1 MPPNSSKSTKSTKR
15 ALANAEPVHSARVR
29 VSRRAAS
36 GVQASTTTPA
46 SGAVLNLKQANTSPA
61 YGRLPSAKIDTNL
74 RSHDRR
80 DPFGAINT
88 LIKLMGSLPS
98 RVIASKGGGGCQY
111 KLLSIEEHNLSMH
124 LCNIIEP
131 SILSYLTRDDN
142 QHLPLNAASANHNS
156 MLPRPKIMLMRQPTE
171 ILDKI
176 ASFINTR
183 EDLMTF
189 GLTCSRLSEI
199 VFPRH
204 WEYRVIKAKISMIGV
219 WKHLYERVDLAA
231 NVRVVEIMDERN
243 DACSSSANDDGN
255 AHHTDGNGTTLR
267 RGFIH
272 KRQEKYFVA
281 ALARFTR
288 LAKIKWESNHSP
300 FSIVDDGTIW
310 RTLADTCGKSLES
323 LVVFDNMAFSPMDDE
338 GDEVEHESKVTL
350 TGSALVNLRSI
361 TIQAPQASYGTP
373 RTPSLTRTA
382 SVLHQCPNIQNLEI
396 RFKNSHTLMPVANE
410 FLTCGRWSQLTS
422 LTLSNLSCFT
432 TTTQNPLQAFLAA
445 HSNLESLKILDVGPS
460 PQLRRLRTT
469 PRNMLPKLREL
480 HANRDVINMILRA
493 ECDEARPLESIKG
506 FKLIGAGYSLGPLSG
521 TGKHLNSQDLF
532 NVSHAN
538 LEFYRNLRKV
548 GASVKRVEV
557 EGWGDLDDVRML
569 AKCVPG
575 LTWLDVGRRLR
586 STRQN
591 QAYIPVTSMVEWAEA
606 LSGFEELTTFHG
618 VRFFYEISS
627 NALPNN
633 NFSSTNDTS
642 TTGPNSASYNT
653 PSILNTDTAILMTD
667 RSRIRKNDEIAG
679 VLTWKCAKLRRV
691 DHWEGTPGSNGG
703 KIIVL
708 FRDSDYGTGVEGSAK
723 IRWDVRRVRT

>member
-1 MPPNSSKSTKSTKR
+1 MARPGPPHLRELLRFSISVRISRYILSKSQKR
-15 ALANAEPVHSARVR
+15 VH
-29 VSRRAAS
+29 
-36 GVQASTTTPA
+36 P
-46 SGAVLNLKQANTSPA
+46 
-61 YGRLPSAKIDTNL
+61 
-74 RSHDRR
+74 HD
-80 DPFGAINT
+80 A
-88 LIKLMGSLPS
+88 
-98 RVIASKGGGGCQY
+98 
-111 KLLSIEEHNLSMH
+111 H
-124 LCNIIEP
+124 
-131 SILSYLTRDDN
+131 
-142 QHLPLNAASANHNS
+142 
-156 MLPRPKIMLMRQPTE
+156 
-171 ILDKI
+171 
-176 ASFINTR
+176 
-183 EDLMTF
+183 TF
-189 GLTCSRLSEI
+189 L
-199 VFPRH
+199 
-204 WEYRVIKAKISMIGV
+204 
-219 WKHLYERVDLAA
+219 
-231 NVRVVEIMDERN
+231 
-243 DACSSSANDDGN
+243 
-255 AHHTDGNGTTLR
+255 
-267 RGFIH
+267 
-272 KRQEKYFVA
+272 
-281 ALARFTR
+281 
-288 LAKIKWESNHSP
+288 
-300 FSIVDDGTIW
+300 
-310 RTLADTCGKSLES
+310 
-323 LVVFDNMAFSPMDDE
+323 
-338 GDEVEHESKVTL
+338 
-350 TGSALVNLRSI
+350 
-361 TIQAPQASYGTP
+361 
-373 RTPSLTRTA
+373 
-382 SVLHQCPNIQNLEI
+382 QNLEI

-432 TTTQNPLQAFLAA
+432 TTTVTTITPTQLPDTSEEPTIMAAPTVVVQQNPLQAFLAA
-445 HSNLESLKILDVGPS
+445 HANLESLKILDVGPS

-493 ECDEARPLESIKG
+493 ECDQPRPLESIKG
-506 FKLIGAGYSLGPLSG
+506 FKLIGTGYSLGPLSG
-521 TGKHLNSQDLF
+521 TGKYLNSQDPF

-548 GASVKRVEV
+548 GVSVKRIEV

-586 STRQN
+586 STSPGHNLPSTSKSGVGKGQN

-642 TTGPNSASYNT
+642 TTGPNSASYHT
-653 PSILNTDTAILMTD
+653 PPILNTDTAILMTD